1 MQMQEQC
8 LDKPHLK
15 DIILEAS
22 RALALLD
29 SNRLEELAL
38 SCQALN
44 RCPFREDFAWQARQ
58 AREAQRDL
66 AVFGRVLDATR
77 ANIAVLR
84 ASRKSRE
91 GRLEYCREEGSTS
104 SQVETSN
111 GNH

>member
-1 MQMQEQC
+1 MQTEEEC
-8 LDKPHLK
+8 LVKPDLK
-15 DIILEAS
+15 NIILEAS
-22 RALALLD
+22 RALAFLD

-44 RCPFREDFAWQARQ
+44 RCPFREDFAGQARL

-77 ANIAVLR
+77 ANIAVLH
-84 ASRKSRE
+84 ASRGARQGK
-91 GRLEYCREEGSTS
+91 LEYREEGSTS
-104 SQVETSN
+104 SQAETSN